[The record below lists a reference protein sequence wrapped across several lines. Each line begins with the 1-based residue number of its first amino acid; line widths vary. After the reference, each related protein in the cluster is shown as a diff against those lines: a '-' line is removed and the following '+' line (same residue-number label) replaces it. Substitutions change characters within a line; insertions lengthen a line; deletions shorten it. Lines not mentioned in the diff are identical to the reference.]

1 MIYRVQED
9 DRDEDRISI
18 PGNALIVIGG
28 AITAA
33 DGTTDADLGHDAVAA
48 DLGRKV
54 NGGRAT
60 P

>member
-1 MIYRVQED
+1 MRTGSAS
-9 DRDEDRISI
+9 RPTRIV
-18 PGNALIVIGG
+18 VIGG
-28 AITAA
+28 TITAA

-48 DLGRKV
+48 DPGRKV